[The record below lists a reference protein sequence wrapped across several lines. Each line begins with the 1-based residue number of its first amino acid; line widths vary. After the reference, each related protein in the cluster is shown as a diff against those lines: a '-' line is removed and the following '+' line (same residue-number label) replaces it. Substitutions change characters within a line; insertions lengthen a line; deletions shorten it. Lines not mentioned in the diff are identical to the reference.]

1 MSEQLIDVKETNF
14 RLAKIIRQD
23 EENGK
28 EATTAETGGEG
39 KSDKGEKRRQ
49 HFSKEGRREAVKTAL
64 QATFEKSRK
73 DIEQRRGEREIV
85 LSRSTEDALIS
96 DVTPEGTFAH
106 TKACLDHYEK
116 CKETHHEC
124 VRLLQERIVSLHLK
138 CLDEIEEFNERYH
151 KGEKPTIRII
161 AFGVVL

>member
-1 MSEQLIDVKETNF
+1 MSEQLVTVEETNF
-14 RLAKIIRQD
+14 KLTQIIND
-23 EENGK
+23 TANGK
-28 EATTAETGGEG
+28 EAAESETGGES
-39 KSDKGEKRRQ
+39 KIEKGEKRRQ
-49 HFSKEGRREAVKTAL
+49 HFSKEGRREAVKAAL

-85 LSRSTEDALIS
+85 LSKSTEDNLIS
-96 DVTPEGTFAH
+96 EATPEGTFAH

-138 CLDEIEEFNERYH
+138 CLDEIEEFNEHYH